1 MEADRVAEQ
10 RQAERKRKEELKK
23 ERRARAREVQEKR
36 WAENEAEVA
45 AMAKRYGGPGSED
58 SGEDQT
64 QQEEVQDVYECAAC
78 KKVFK
83 SHKAYA
89 NHENSKKHKDAVE
102 KLRRTL
108 IEDDAFLE
116 SLAASSEES
125 SPVLEETQ
133 KVEVEKE
140 AERSDSDSDSEGS
153 VAVEAATEKKLELS
167 ASDLLEGYVDAEK
180 SEQGSSSWEKIE
192 RADGSSESSD
202 ESEIEF
208 EVFGRNKDAL
218 GGDEEEEEEVASP
231 KKSKASSTEVPAGG
245 DDDVPKSSG
254 AKQHRRRRKD
264 KSAEDG
270 AEAQETA
277 AKRCDVCGESFSSRT
292 KLFAHIKEMGHA
304 AAKEVSRSKSKKGG
318 KRRAK

>member
-1 MEADRVAEQ
+1 
-10 RQAERKRKEELKK
+10 
-23 ERRARAREVQEKR
+23 
-36 WAENEAEVA
+36 
-45 AMAKRYGGPGSED
+45 MAKRYGGPGSED